1 MNTPSSGGCSYSPGE
16 SVEYTAL
23 QFAARR
29 GSMEQVKYLVE
40 SGTDLD
46 TGPDPALHLSLRKQN
61 TTIAHFLL
69 RAGADF
75 EIKDSHGDYPI
86 HIACTLGLLDVVHAL
101 CALGCSVEVLTL
113 KGLSPL
119 HLAAKNGH
127 AHVVRCL
134 CAAGCNIDIRN
145 SDNIRADI
153 TALKYGHN
161 DVADLLD
168 RLRATGQRDTLARQL
183 VPTSKPALRLSLRL
197 LGHSGVGKTSLVK
210 SLGAGLFSSLFR
222 RSSSLQ
228 SNKSRPSSPI
238 NTQIEMDVTSRQNS
252 LSFESSGNYQ
262 STNGI
267 HVQNMDISSVGD
279 TTVWEFSGQENYF
292 PIYHHFLW
300 PSPHSLTL
308 VLFSLEDP
316 PSIQVQQVCFWLNF
330 LLARQP
336 ADLPSSE
343 YGQVL
348 LVATHVDLT
357 RAVKTQNGEWICPD
371 AQKTLE
377 TVKKLVP
384 HAPNVMSSVVIAD
397 TNVPAS
403 YAFKQLKSTM
413 AELKQECLQQTVGSW
428 TGLLES
434 TLTWL
439 APLQKDYEQFPVL
452 SRSTFSEL
460 LRSQVNVLASD
471 HHIHELLQQL
481 HLMGEVFCVQDLVVV
496 SVSWLG
502 AQLLGELFSV
512 DFFLHAR
519 VTGVYTTEDFQASF
533 NQCDALGALDL
544 LEALDVCV
552 QCDID
557 GEIEYEFPVYNHTE
571 TLEGLWD
578 PEDPRYAT
586 PDAQYGGM
594 RLYTPPGTYHLF
606 KSIFPHIQV
615 ELRRATLANYSNNDS
630 DTDLYQ
636 WHLGSKLCN
645 SELESLITLEED
657 ELASQYIE
665 IKIRGPSDSSQY
677 CFYFLEQI
685 LQTLNQAVVRVCP
698 GLLVEKHIL
707 SPLELKRHSEESFC
721 YQPDVITSAMLEAES
736 TLDVALYNPTVDAQE
751 TIVQLIMFDDSE
763 LAGNIQWGC
772 ALKIRD
778 LSPPVKLKLCGLLD
792 PPEPHGRDWCLLA
805 LRLGLCQDK
814 IAALDSQHSSHTMRL
829 LTTADCSIG
838 ALITSLHELDRLD
851 AAEVVLRSAPI
862 FKVIEHVSV

>member
-1 MNTPSSGGCSYSPGE
+1 MNSLSRGCSYSPHE
-16 SVEYTAL
+16 SLEYTAL

-29 GSMEQVKYLVE
+29 GSLEQVRYLVE

-46 TGPDPALHLSLRKQN
+46 TGPDPALHLALRKQN
-61 TTIAHFLL
+61 TAIAHVLL
-69 RAGADF
+69 HAGADF

-101 CALGCSVEVLTL
+101 CALGCSVEVLTA

-127 AHVVRCL
+127 LHVVRCL

-161 DVADLLD
+161 DIAELLD
-168 RLRATGQRDTLARQL
+168 RLRVTGQRDTLARQL
-183 VPTSKPALRLSLRL
+183 VPTSKPALRLNLRL
-197 LGHSGVGKTSLVK
+197 LGHSGVGKTSLIK
-210 SLGAGLFSSLFR
+210 SLSAGLFSSLFR

-267 HVQNMDISSVGD
+267 HVQNLDISNVGE

-300 PSPHSLTL
+300 PSSHSLTL
-308 VLFSLEDP
+308 VLFSLEDS
-316 PSIQVQQVCFWLNF
+316 PSIQVQQVCFWINF

-336 ADLPSSE
+336 ADLPSSSH
-343 YGQVL
+343 GQVL

-377 TVKKLVP
+377 TVRKLIPHVP
-384 HAPNVMSSVVIAD
+384 NLMPSMVIMDA
-397 TNVPAS
+397 NVPAS
-403 YAFKQLKSTM
+403 YPFKQLKSTM
-413 AELKQECLQQTVGSW
+413 ADLKQDCLQQTVGTW

-439 APLQKDYEQFPVL
+439 TSIQKDYSQFPVL

-460 LRSQVNVLASD
+460 LRSQVNILASD
-471 HHIHELLQQL
+471 HHIQELLQQL
-481 HLMGEVFCVQDLVVV
+481 HSMGEVFCIRDLVVV
-496 SVSWLG
+496 SVPWLG
-502 AQLLGELFSV
+502 GRLLGELFSG
-512 DFFLHAR
+512 DFLLHAR

-552 QCDID
+552 QCDIE
-557 GEIEYEFPVYNHTE
+557 GEIEYEFPVYNHVG
-571 TLEGLWD
+571 TLDGLWD
-578 PEDPRYAT
+578 PEDPRYASQG
-586 PDAQYGGM
+586 AQYGGW
-594 RLYTPPGTYHLF
+594 RLYTPPGTHHQL
-606 KSIFPHIQV
+606 KSIFSHLQV
-615 ELRRATLANYSNNDS
+615 EFRRAILANYSNNDS
-630 DTDLYQ
+630 DMDLYQ

-645 SELESLITLEED
+645 TELESLITLEED
-657 ELASQYIE
+657 EVGLQFIE
-665 IKIRGPSDSSQY
+665 IKIRGPKNSSQY

-685 LQTLNQAVVRVCP
+685 MQTVNQALVRVCP
-698 GLLVEKHIL
+698 GLLVERHVL
-707 SPLELKRHSEESFC
+707 SPLELKRHSEGPFC
-721 YQPDVITSAMLEAES
+721 YPPDVVTTAMLEAES
-736 TLDVALYNPTVDAQE
+736 TQDVTLYNPNLDAQE
-751 TIVQLIMFDDSE
+751 TIAQLIMFTQISSTV
-763 LAGNIQWGC
+763 Q
-772 ALKIRD
+772 
-778 LSPPVKLKLCGLLD
+778 
-792 PPEPHGRDWCLLA
+792 CLLVRCFSRVA
-805 LRLGLCQDK
+805 
-814 IAALDSQHSSHTMRL
+814 SSKN
-829 LTTADCSIG
+829 
-838 ALITSLHELDRLD
+838 
-851 AAEVVLRSAPI
+851 PQ
-862 FKVIEHVSV
+862 KVARVSVFLPETSYSNTILKKCFELF

>member
-1 MNTPSSGGCSYSPGE
+1 MNTSLSRGCSYSPRE
-16 SVEYTAL
+16 SFEYTAL

-29 GSMEQVKYLVE
+29 GSLEQVRYLIE

-46 TGPDPALHLSLRKQN
+46 TGPDPALHLALRKQN
-61 TTIAHFLL
+61 TAIAHVLL
-69 RAGADF
+69 HAGADF

-101 CALGCSVEVLTL
+101 CALGCSVEVLTA

-127 AHVVRCL
+127 IHVVRCL

-161 DVADLLD
+161 DIAELLD
-168 RLRATGQRDTLARQL
+168 RLRVTGQRDTLARQL
-183 VPTSKPALRLSLRL
+183 VPTSKPALRLNLRL
-197 LGHSGVGKTSLVK
+197 LGHCGVGKTSLVK
-210 SLGAGLFSSLFR
+210 SLSAGLFGSLFR

-267 HVQNMDISSVGD
+267 SVQNMDISNVGE

-308 VLFSLEDP
+308 VLFSLEDS

-343 YGQVL
+343 YGQVM

-377 TVKKLVP
+377 TVRKIIPHVP
-384 HAPNVMSSVVIAD
+384 NLMSSVVIMD

-403 YAFKQLKSTM
+403 YPFKQLKSTL
-413 AELKQECLQQTVGSW
+413 AELKQECLQQTVGTW
-428 TGLLES
+428 TGLLEA
-434 TLTWL
+434 TLAWL
-439 APLQKDYEQFPVL
+439 NSLQKDYEQFPVL

-460 LRSQVNVLASD
+460 LRSQVNILASD
-471 HHIHELLQQL
+471 HHIQELLQQL
-481 HLMGEVFCVQDLVVV
+481 HFMGEVFCVQDLVVV

-502 AQLLGELFSV
+502 GQLLGELFSS

-519 VTGVYTTEDFQASF
+519 VTGVYTSEDFQASF

-552 QCDID
+552 QCDIE
-557 GEIEYEFPVYNHTE
+557 GEIEYEFPIYNHVE

-578 PEDPRYAT
+578 SEDPRYASKGS
-586 PDAQYGGM
+586 QYGGL
-594 RLYTPPGTYHLF
+594 RLYTPPGTYHQF

-615 ELRRATLANYSNNDS
+615 ELRRAILANYSNNDS
-630 DTDLYQ
+630 DMDLYQ

-645 SELESLITLEED
+645 TELESLITLEED
-657 ELASQYIE
+657 EVALQFIE
-665 IKIRGPSDSSQY
+665 IKIRGPNNSSQY

-685 LQTLNQAVVRVCP
+685 MQTINHALLRVCP
-698 GLLVEKHIL
+698 GLLIEKHVL
-707 SPLELKRHSEESFC
+707 SPLELKRHSEGPFC
-721 YQPDVITSAMLEAES
+721 YPSDIITTAMLEAES
-736 TLDVALYNPTVDAQE
+736 TLDVALYNPNVDAQE
-751 TIVQLIMFDDSE
+751 TIAQLIMFSDLD

-772 ALKIRD
+772 ALRIQD
-778 LSPPVKLKLCGLLD
+778 LAPPIKLKLCGLLD
-792 PPEPHGRDWCLLA
+792 PPERHGRDWCLLA

-862 FKVIEHVSV
+862 FKIIEHVSV

>member
-1 MNTPSSGGCSYSPGE
+1 MNTPLSRGCSYSPRE
-16 SVEYTAL
+16 SFEYTAL

-29 GSMEQVKYLVE
+29 GSLEQVRYLIE
-40 SGTDLD
+40 SGIDLD
-46 TGPDPALHLSLRKQN
+46 TGPDPALHLALRKQN
-61 TTIAHFLL
+61 AVIAHLL
-69 RAGADF
+69 LHAGADF

-101 CALGCSVEVLTL
+101 CALGCSVEVLTS

-127 AHVVRCL
+127 IHVVRCL
-134 CAAGCNIDIRN
+134 CAAGCNVEVRN

-161 DVADLLD
+161 NIAELLD

-197 LGHSGVGKTSLVK
+197 LGHCGVGKTSLVK

-308 VLFSLEDP
+308 ILFSLEEP

-343 YGQVL
+343 YGQIML
-348 LVATHVDLT
+348 IATHVDMT

-377 TVKKLVP
+377 TVGKLIPHVP
-384 HAPNVMSSVVIAD
+384 NLMLNVIIMD

-413 AELKQECLQQTVGSW
+413 AELKQECLQQTVGTW

-439 APLQKDYEQFPVL
+439 ISLQKDYEQFPVL

-460 LRSQVNVLASD
+460 LRSQVNILASD
-471 HHIHELLQQL
+471 LHIQELLQQL
-481 HLMGEVFCVQDLVVV
+481 HSMGEVFCIQDLIVI

-502 AQLLGELFSV
+502 NQLLGELFSV

-544 LEALDVCV
+544 LEALDICV
-552 QCDID
+552 QCDMD

-571 TLEGLWD
+571 RIEGLWD
-578 PEDPRYAT
+578 SEDPRYST
-586 PDAQYGGM
+586 KDAQYGGI
-594 RLYTPPGTYHLF
+594 RLYTPPGTYRLL
-606 KSIFPHIQV
+606 KSVFPHIQI

-645 SELESLITLEED
+645 TELESLITLEED
-657 ELASQYIE
+657 EATSQYIE
-665 IKIRGPSDSSQY
+665 IKIRGPNNSSQY
-677 CFYFLEQI
+677 CFYFFEQI
-685 LQTLNQAVVRVCP
+685 MRTVNQALMRVCP

-707 SPLELKRHSEESFC
+707 STSELKIHSEMPFC
-721 YQPDVITSAMLEAES
+721 YQPNVITTAMLEAES
-736 TLDVALYNPTVDAQE
+736 TLDVALYNSNSDGQE
-751 TIVQLIMFDDSE
+751 TIVQLIMFNDLE

-772 ALKIRD
+772 ALKVQD
-778 LSPPVKLKLCGLLD
+778 LSPPIKLKLCGLLD

-805 LRLGLCQDK
+805 LKLGLCQDK